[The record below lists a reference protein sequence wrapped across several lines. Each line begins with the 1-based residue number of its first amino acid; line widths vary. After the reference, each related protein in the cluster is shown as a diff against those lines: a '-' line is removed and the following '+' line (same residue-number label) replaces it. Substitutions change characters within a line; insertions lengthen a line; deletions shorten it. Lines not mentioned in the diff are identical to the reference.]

1 MSRENICEK
10 EKEKKGREE
19 KRQEERRVD
28 RCERIIG
35 SIALICR

>member
-10 EKEKKGREE
+10 EKEKKGRE